1 MTVIDR
7 LVTVLGYKVD
17 PKGLDA
23 ARKKL
28 ETFRKRADQIG
39 RGMVVAG
46 AALTGIGAAVAR
58 PILNF
63 ERGMNRLAAVS
74 GATAEQMA
82 ALREQAIQLGGS
94 TAFSASQAA
103 DAQLQLA
110 QAGFSVGETMVAL
123 PHVLNLAAAGELEMG
138 EAAALVTSQLRAYGF
153 EVDQAQRVTD
163 VLALTAS
170 SANTTVSQ
178 LGPAFRQVAPVAAG
192 LGLSIEDTA
201 AAIGVLR
208 NNGLQA
214 EQAGTAVRNILVRL
228 IAPTSAAASAL
239 DELGAEGIG
248 SAREELAS
256 LGVDADQIAQ
266 QMLGGDLVGAMR
278 ALGQAGLDPKRAA
291 DIFGVEGLAGG
302 LALARQAAA
311 LEELRTK
318 LNDSAGSAE
327 RMRLVMEAGL
337 PGAVDSMKSAIE
349 TLMLRLGE
357 AGLTDVLGRAAEAV
371 RTIATAIAEAPAP
384 LKRFMVGA
392 IALGPALT
400 GAGLALKV
408 LGSAVEGLAG
418 PFRTMRRMFSG
429 LKIGDFIVRMRLA
442 AMDASAFARRMWQRA
457 IPGLRAFR
465 GHMLRATAATTAFA
479 RRMAT
484 AGIAA
489 LRSFAR
495 GLVAAGA
502 AALRFAGR
510 AIVAA
515 ITGVVTLATTIWA
528 SVVPALTAF
537 AASVWATTV
546 ALLANPIT
554 LIVVG
559 IAALVAA
566 IVLAIKHWDQIK
578 QVAVGAWSAIAG
590 AFQAGVRWIVGA
602 WEWLRDGVVSIV
614 NKIVGLLRSP
624 VGRILAL
631 FNPVTAI
638 IAYWEEIKR
647 AAGAVA
653 QFFSGAFS
661 AGITGAWNAIVGA
674 FKSGWRHIK
683 GFFDKIPGWVLWALA
698 VLNPFI
704 GVPLLIIKH
713 WDKLKGAFAATGAWI
728 SRVWG
733 NVTGWITDAWDD
745 SIGGIVEAWNN
756 AIGWII
762 DSWKKLK
769 GFVGRVLGIDVEV
782 AKPEAPE
789 VTPITQTVR
798 QQVAR
803 APPSF
808 PADMDAAGD
817 RLRTRLGEI
826 STKVGAWWDETAE
839 PAIDKAWALLRAGL
853 GETTAPVR
861 PVWDDTAVPTIN
873 TAWAHLKADLGEI
886 VAPVRAWWD
895 DAAAPAVRRAW
906 DRLNADTGEIAA
918 RVHAWWDEAAVPVL
932 QAAWGRLR
940 SQLGEIS
947 TPVRVWWD
955 DTALPAVRTAWDGV
969 RERLG
974 EITTHVRAQWD
985 AGGPVAAVRAAWQE
999 LRSTVVE
1006 IVAPVR
1012 AWWDETAVPAVS
1024 AAWARLR
1031 AGLDEIVSPV
1041 RAQWDE
1047 TATPALTAAWQDLR
1061 TTLGVMFAPVRARW
1075 DEGRPVAAVQAAWQG
1090 LRTGLDE
1097 IAAPVRAVWDQAAVP
1112 VVEAAWQGLQA
1123 GLGEIAPAA
1132 VAPAGAISAVW
1143 QGTVGAVVAAWQS
1156 VTGWFRGLWGRIFGP
1171 AEAEQEAA
1179 LARLGAGIRG
1189 WLGRVGAWFR
1199 ETPIARF
1206 WSDAIAGARQAV
1218 EEFGARLREGGG
1230 LFENVRA
1237 SAAGLTGSVRESLAA
1252 NAPRMFEAIKSAAA
1266 GVAAHIDGPLRERL
1280 TAAWDRVRGALAPV
1294 GLWDGAL
1301 QAAAPAFAGVAGIAA
1316 DSLEPVR
1323 RAASGVLDG
1332 VPGSAATAFAGAT
1345 RAGADALSR
1354 VRQMATGLFE
1364 RAQETPQAL
1373 FAGLLEGA
1381 SRVFGR
1387 IQRAAADFAG
1397 GIRASLDAIG
1407 QTATARY
1414 AALRSGAAGVLGQ
1427 VRDSAGRVLAPA
1439 REAAGRVFGDVGR
1452 VAVAQ
1457 LERVR
1462 QGAATLLQDVPDGAP
1477 ALFSKVEEAAAAPF
1491 NRIRRLALGLFAGAA
1506 PPDPDAP
1513 DTPPIRLGVAPTFDP
1528 AALRDL
1534 WTRLGDATAMRP
1546 FVAGVRRAWDSLT
1559 RWLQEPVELPELAT
1573 DFFGGLRE
1581 AWGSFVDWMR
1591 QPITLSFFRG
1601 SWGRLGDTVRRV
1613 VGAVDDRWQR
1623 LIAGL
1628 PAPMQTA
1635 ATTIRTRLDEIWTG
1649 AINGAREQWQSF
1661 ASSIPEIL
1669 RAGGAG
1675 LKTALENL
1683 WSGAVASVRTRWRT
1697 FVDGLPEP
1705 LQGAGTAAKT
1715 KLGEIWQGMLD
1726 HAGDRWQQFVD
1737 GLPEPVKNA
1746 LDNIGRQL
1754 KAIWDTWL
1762 SELPGR
1768 LLGAIREGLGE
1779 VGRKIL
1785 GIKLFVPQ
1793 HAQQSG
1799 DGADGKAE
1807 DQASSAKTVTTP
1819 VEKAETTTPPV
1830 TETPA
1835 DEGREAVDGAQPH
1848 TPVQPQPTQPVAPS
1862 PAPQPVTVGS
1872 VLQIGEEIGE
1882 AVVQAVDDSVRWVGQ
1897 VWGGVASWLGAGR
1910 PAVASGDAGETAS
1923 QPTALHPDTARL
1935 FAGFASGPHSVVPEL
1950 SAPGVTNVSRTNNT
1964 RVNVTIENIDASGG
1978 DSAEIVQNIEQT
1990 LEQALGERY
1999 HGMALA
2005 ADGPVDA

>member
-1 MTVIDR
+1 MATVIDR

-23 ARKKL
+23 AKKRL
-28 ETFRKRADQIG
+28 ESFRARADQIG
-39 RGMVVAG
+39 RGMVIVG

-58 PILNF
+58 PILDF

-123 PHVLNLAAAGELEMG
+123 PHVLNLAAAGALEMG

-170 SANTTVSQ
+170 SANTTVSE

-266 QMLGGDLVGAMR
+266 QMLSGDLVGAMR

-318 LNDSAGSAE
+318 LNDSEGAAE
-327 RMRLVMEAGL
+327 RMRLIMEAGL

-357 AGLTDVLGRAAEAV
+357 AGLTDMLGRAAEAV

-384 LKRFMVGA
+384 LKKLMVGA

-408 LGSAVEGLAG
+408 MGSAVEGLAG
-418 PFRTMRRMFSG
+418 PFRTMRRLFSS
-429 LKIGDFIVRMRLA
+429 LKIGDFILRMRLA
-442 AMDASAFARRMWQRA
+442 AMDAGAFAKRMWQRA
-457 IPGLRAFR
+457 IPGLRTFR
-465 GHMLRATAATTAFA
+465 GHMLRATTATTAFA

-495 GLVAAGA
+495 GLVTAGA

-515 ITGVVTLATTIWA
+515 VTGVVTFAATIWA
-528 SVVPALTAF
+528 SMVPALTAF
-537 AASVWATTV
+537 AAGVWTTTA

-554 LIVVG
+554 WIVIG

-566 IVLAIKHWDQIK
+566 IVLAIKHWDKIK
-578 QVAVGAWSAIAG
+578 QVAIGAWSAITG
-590 AFQAGVRWIVGA
+590 AVQAGVRWIVGA
-602 WEWLRDGVVSIV
+602 WERLRDGVVSIV
-614 NKIVGLLRSP
+614 NGIVDLLRSP

-638 IAYWEEIKR
+638 IAYWEEISR

-661 AGITGAWNAIVGA
+661 GGITGAWNAIVGA
-674 FKSGWRHIK
+674 FRLGWRHIK
-683 GFFDKIPGWVLWALA
+683 GFFDTIPGWVLWALA

-704 GVPLLIIKH
+704 GVPLLIIRN
-713 WDKLKGAFAATGAWI
+713 WDRIKNWFGSIGESITGVWNKATTWI
-728 SRVWG
+728 K
-733 NVTGWITDAWDD
+733 DAWDN
-745 SIGGIVEAWNN
+745 SIGGIIKTWNE
-756 AIGWII
+756 AIGWIM
-762 DSWKKLK
+762 DAWRKVQ
-769 GFVGRVLGIDVEV
+769 GFVGRVLGIVEV
-782 AKPEAPE
+782 GAPE
-789 VTPITQTVR
+789 SPDVPSLTQQIRVDREERPTVADESLGTVR
-798 QQVAR
+798 AGWDQTAVAEIQ
-803 APPSF
+803 
-808 PADMDAAGD
+808 AA
-817 RLRTRLGEI
+817 REQLQTRLGEI
-826 STKVGAWWDETAE
+826 RTKVGAWWDETAE
-839 PAIDKAWALLRAGL
+839 PA
-853 GETTAPVR
+853 
-861 PVWDDTAVPTIN
+861 
-873 TAWAHLKADLGEI
+873 
-886 VAPVRAWWD
+886 
-895 DAAAPAVRRAW
+895 VRRAW
-906 DRLNADTGEIAA
+906 DRLKADTGEIAA

-955 DTALPAVRTAWDGV
+955 ETALPAVRTAWDGV
-969 RERLG
+969 RERIG

-1112 VVEAAWQGLQA
+1112 VVEAAWHGLQA
-1123 GLGEIAPAA
+1123 GLGEIAP
-1132 VAPAGAISAVW
+1132 
-1143 QGTVGAVVAAWQS
+1143 S
-1156 VTGWFRGLWGRIFGP
+1156 VR
-1171 AEAEQEAA
+1171 A
-1179 LARLGAGIRG
+1179 
-1189 WLGRVGAWFR
+1189 
-1199 ETPIARF
+1199 
-1206 WSDAIAGARQAV
+1206 WSDQV
-1218 EEFGARLREGGG
+1218 DLRR
-1230 LFENVRA
+1230 V
-1237 SAAGLTGSVRESLAA
+1237 
-1252 NAPRMFEAIKSAAA
+1252 
-1266 GVAAHIDGPLRERL
+1266 
-1280 TAAWDRVRGALAPV
+1280 TA
-1294 GLWDGAL
+1294 GLWDGATREARDVFATVSQVAVPSL
-1301 QAAAPAFAGVAGIAA
+1301 ERIKQGASDLLDGVRRSAPVVFGQVEGVATGLF
-1316 DSLEPVR
+1316 DRVR
-1323 RAASGVLDG
+1323 RAAAGM
-1332 VPGSAATAFAGAT
+1332 FAGT
-1345 RAGADALSR
+1345 
-1354 VRQMATGLFE
+1354 
-1364 RAQETPQAL
+1364 
-1373 FAGLLEGA
+1373 
-1381 SRVFGR
+1381 
-1387 IQRAAADFAG
+1387 
-1397 GIRASLDAIG
+1397 
-1407 QTATARY
+1407 TA
-1414 AALRSGAAGVLGQ
+1414 
-1427 VRDSAGRVLAPA
+1427 
-1439 REAAGRVFGDVGR
+1439 E
-1452 VAVAQ
+1452 
-1457 LERVR
+1457 
-1462 QGAATLLQDVPDGAP
+1462 
-1477 ALFSKVEEAAAAPF
+1477 
-1491 NRIRRLALGLFAGAA
+1491 
-1506 PPDPDAP
+1506 AP
-1513 DTPPIRLGVAPTFDP
+1513 DLPPIKLGVAPTFDP
-1528 AALRDL
+1528 AGLRDL
-1534 WTRLGDATAMRP
+1534 WTRLGDPVAMQP
-1546 FVAGVRRAWDSLT
+1546 FLRGVKKAWGKLT
-1559 RWLQEPVELPELAT
+1559 RWLQQPVELPELTT
-1573 DFFGGLRE
+1573 DYFVGLRE
-1581 AWGSFVDWMR
+1581 AWSAFIDWMR
-1591 QPITLSFFRG
+1591 QPVTLSFFR
-1601 SWGRLGDTVRRV
+1601 SAWGRLGDTVRRV

-1628 PAPMQTA
+1628 PAPLQTA
-1635 ATTIRTRLDEIWTG
+1635 ATTIRTRLTEIWTG
-1649 AINGAREQWQSF
+1649 AIDGAREQWRSF

-1705 LQGAGTAAKT
+1705 LQGAGRAAKT
-1715 KLGEIWQGMLD
+1715 TLGTIWQGMLD
-1726 HAGDRWQQFVD
+1726 HAGDRWQEFID
-1737 GLPEPVKNA
+1737 GLPESLTTA
-1746 LDNIGRQL
+1746 LASIR
-1754 KAIWDTWL
+1754 KALQAVWDTWIT
-1762 SELPGR
+1762 ELPGR
-1768 LLGAIREGLGE
+1768 LLAAIREGIEGLG
-1779 VGRKIL
+1779 GKIL
-1785 GIKLFVPQ
+1785 GIELFPPRQAEQGGQDPQ
-1793 HAQQSG
+1793 
-1799 DGADGKAE
+1799 E
-1807 DQASSAKTVTTP
+1807 SSTTVTVDTT
-1819 VEKAETTTPPV
+1819 VQTGIDADANARAGKEMTAAEPPSGKPATPPAPMPQ
-1830 TETPA
+1830 PA
-1835 DEGREAVDGAQPH
+1835 TQPMTVEAALKRVGQAGAQVVSDVVDGATRVKDAALSFAGSLIGFGRGRP
-1848 TPVQPQPTQPVAPS
+1848 APES
-1862 PAPQPVTVGS
+1862 GETAVPAPQPAAMSREMAMFWRG
-1872 VLQIGEEIGE
+1872 L
-1882 AVVQAVDDSVRWVGQ
+1882 
-1897 VWGGVASWLGAGR
+1897 
-1910 PAVASGDAGETAS
+1910 
-1923 QPTALHPDTARL
+1923 
-1935 FAGFASGPHSVVPEL
+1935 ASGPHPMMAEL
-1950 SAPGVTNVSRTNNT
+1950 SAPGVTNVSTNNTT
-1964 RVNVTIENIDASGG
+1964 RVNVTIENIDARGG
-1978 DSAEIVQNIEQT
+1978 DSAEIAQNIEQT
-1990 LEQALGERY
+1990 LEQTLGERY
-1999 HGMALA
+1999 HGMVLA